1 MAIIGNDDDMN
12 DEIFLRGIDAGDFQ
26 SSVVEG
32 VVQAVKPLLREMNE
46 PRLVDGD
53 RMAELAAISRPTLD
67 RAVKD
72 GNIPCVRIGRCVRFE
87 PRKVIDALS
96 KASQQ

>member
-1 MAIIGNDDDMN
+1 MR
-12 DEIFLRGIDAGDFQ
+12 DEIILRGIDAGDFQ

-32 VVQAVKPLLREMNE
+32 VVQAVKPLLKEVNE
-46 PRLVDGD
+46 PRLVNGD
-53 RMAELAAISRPTLD
+53 RMAELAAVSQATLD

-72 GNIPCVRIGRCVRFE
+72 GIIPCVRIGRCVRFE

-96 KASQQ
+96 ESSKQ